1 MSEDIICPISLSPTV
16 YRILKKK
23 AKLQGR
29 AARIHLDFLL
39 RDLFSKEISEE
50 ENEENEDDGLFK

>member
-29 AARIHLDFLL
+29 AARFHLDFIL
-39 RDLFSKEISEE
+39 RDLFAKDISEE
-50 ENEENEDDGLFK
+50 ENEDNDLFN

>member
-1 MSEDIICPISLSPTV
+1 MSEDIVCPIALSPTV

-29 AARIHLDFLL
+29 AARIHLDFIL
-39 RDLFSKEISEE
+39 RDLFSKEIAEE
-50 ENEENEDDGLFK
+50 ENEDYDMFK